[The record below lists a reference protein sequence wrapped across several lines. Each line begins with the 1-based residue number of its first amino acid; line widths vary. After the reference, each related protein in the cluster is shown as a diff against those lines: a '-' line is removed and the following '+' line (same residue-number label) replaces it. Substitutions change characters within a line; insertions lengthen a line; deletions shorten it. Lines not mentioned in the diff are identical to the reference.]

1 MTDAPDAR
9 SKNSGQLLEARRRKL
24 GSAGVARAREWPWA
38 WRGWAPGRGRGVG
51 GGGAGRPLAPPA
63 STDPA
68 SAPPT
73 PAAQT
78 RTPAE
83 GGGARRTVS
92 FPEWTIKF
100 QKFEKGGKKHPTP
113 LWLLRRGR
121 LRPCTGRSPAAVCGR
136 RRGGRAGMGVTVDVH
151 EVFKY
156 PFEQVVAS
164 FLRKVLV
171 LFRSG
176 RGSGSLEL
184 PGGSALCPRG
194 CGLPQLP
201 LSSALLCCA
210 RSSRRLRLWDVRGE
224 GGGAFSRRLPLEDP
238 GKVSVRGL
246 TFTPCPT
253 WRERLW
259 GREARGEPQC
269 WSRVEIAL
277 HSLEHR

>member
-1 MTDAPDAR
+1 M
-9 SKNSGQLLEARRRKL
+9 
-24 GSAGVARAREWPWA
+24 GVAWLGPGAWA
-38 WRGWAPGRGRGVG
+38 WRGRGVG

-171 LFRSG
+171 LLRSG

-184 PGGSALCPRG
+184 PGAQPCAPEAAGS
-194 CGLPQLP
+194 
-201 LSSALLCCA
+201 LSSPSPLLCSAALAPAAGCA
-210 RSSRRLRLWDVRGE
+210 SGMCGARAGVPFLEGYPSRIPEKSPCAASRSHPAPPGGRGF
-224 GGGAFSRRLPLEDP
+224 GGGRVWENRSA
-238 GKVSVRGL
+238 GAGL
-246 TFTPCPT
+246 KLLFT
-253 WRERLW
+253 L
-259 GREARGEPQC
+259 
-269 WSRVEIAL
+269 
-277 HSLEHR
+277 